1 MTKKLALFVLA
12 VFAFAVAQA
21 QVGYQVS
28 LLNTATSEPRAN
40 VTVNAQVTITD
51 SQNKTIYN
59 GTQKATSNDFG
70 VLSLTVGDA
79 NTFAEAGTSKW
90 PLFISVTV
98 DGTLIGKSQIL
109 SVPVAE
115 VANSLKSSFT
125 IEDLLGTWVC
135 YNEYGDLK
143 GSPYEKYLFKENG
156 EVENINYLYLTGA
169 PGEVLEVEEYV
180 YKGEYKIEGNSIYL
194 FIKGG
199 LDSGV
204 DIQMT
209 ALRWYESS
217 LYTYSDN
224 QRYYKE

>member
-1 MTKKLALFVLA
+1 MTKKLSLFVFA
-12 VFAFAVAQA
+12 VFAFAAARA

-28 LLNTATSEPRAN
+28 LLNTATGEPRAN

-51 SQNKTIYN
+51 SHNKTIYS

-109 SVPVAE
+109 SVPIAE
-115 VANSLKSSFT
+115 VANNLKSSFT
-125 IEDLLGTWVC
+125 KEDLIGTWV
-135 YNEYGDLK
+135 YYDYDGNI
-143 GSPYEKYLFKENG
+143 SEKYIFKENG
-156 EVENINYLYLTGA
+156 EVENVYVL
-169 PGEVLEVEEYV
+169 GEYH
-180 YKGEYKIEGNSIYL
+180 YKGEYEIVGNNIYL

-199 LDSGV
+199 YDSGE

-209 ALRWYESS
+209 VLYWYKSN
-217 LYTYSDN
+217 LYADFN
-224 QRYYKE
+224 QRYFKE

>member
-1 MTKKLALFVLA
+1 MIKKLALFVLA
-12 VFAFAVAQA
+12 VSAFAVAQA

-28 LLNTATSEPRAN
+28 LLNTATGEPRAN

-90 PLFISVTV
+90 PLFISVIV

-115 VANSLKSSFT
+115 VANSVKSSFT
-125 IEDLLGTWVC
+125 KEDLIGTWV
-135 YNEYGDLK
+135 YYDYDGDI
-143 GSPYEKYLFKENG
+143 SEKYIFKENG
-156 EVENINYLYLTGA
+156 EVENIYRMGT
-169 PGEVLEVEEYV
+169 PGEVLEVEEYI
-180 YKGEYKIEGNSIYL
+180 YKGEYEIEGNNIYI
-194 FIKGG
+194 FTKGG
-199 LDSGV
+199 YDSGE
-204 DIQMT
+204 DINMNI
-209 ALRWYESS
+209 LRWYKSV
-217 LYTYSDN
+217 LYIDGNMKYI
-224 QRYYKE
+224 KE

>member
-1 MTKKLALFVLA
+1 MLKKLALFVLA
-12 VFAFAVAQA
+12 VSAFAAARAQ

-28 LLNTATSEPRAN
+28 LLNTATGEPRAN
-40 VTVNAQVTITD
+40 VTVNALVTITD

-125 IEDLLGTWVC
+125 KEDLIGTWVC
-135 YNEYGDLK
+135 YDSDGQPWYK
-143 GSPYEKYLFKENG
+143 SIFKDS
-156 EVENINYLYLTGA
+156 
-169 PGEVLEVEEYV
+169 
-180 YKGEYKIEGNSIYL
+180 GEYETLSYGYYEDGQTNVYTTKGKYEIEGNNIYT
-194 FIKGG
+194 FVNYGQEIEKG
-199 LDSGV
+199 D
-204 DIQMT
+204 T
-209 ALRWYESS
+209 YRWYNKYTLCGN
-217 LYTYSDN
+217 LYTYI
-224 QRYYKE
+224 KE

>member
-1 MTKKLALFVLA
+1 MIRRVLTSLFFL
-12 VFAFAVAQA
+12 FAFVMIAQA

-28 LLNTATSEPRAN
+28 LLNTATGEPRAN

-115 VANSLKSSFT
+115 VANNLKSSFT
-125 IEDLLGTWVC
+125 KEDLIGTWVREDNNAD
-135 YNEYGDLK
+135 YSEILT
-143 GSPYEKYLFKENG
+143 FKEEG
-156 EVENINYLYLTGA
+156 IV
-169 PGEVLEVEEYV
+169 EYV
-180 YKGEYKIEGNSIYL
+180 EIQPGGTDDLAWKRQYVIFGN
-194 FIKGG
+194 
-199 LDSGV
+199 
-204 DIQMT
+204 DILIIAPKNIIGDYHGNT
-209 ALRWYESS
+209 VLK
-217 LYTYSDN
+217 
-224 QRYYKE
+224 YYKSKLYWLDWHGIFVKQ

>member
-1 MTKKLALFVLA
+1 MIRRVLTSLFFL
-12 VFAFAVAQA
+12 FAFVMIAQA

-28 LLNTATSEPRAN
+28 LLNTATGEPRAN

-90 PLFISVTV
+90 PLFISVIV

-115 VANSLKSSFT
+115 VANSVKSSFT
-125 IEDLLGTWVC
+125 KEDLIGTWNGA
-135 YNEYGDLK
+135 YEWGDNCQECFT
-143 GSPYEKYLFKENG
+143 YRFKENG
-156 EVENINYLYLTGA
+156 EVEHTYFNQCGIIDTYTQ
-169 PGEVLEVEEYV
+169 
-180 YKGEYKIEGNSIYL
+180 KGEYEISGNSVFIYVKSRNTNFRKL
-194 FIKGG
+194 SQVE
-199 LDSGV
+199 LS
-204 DIQMT
+204 
-209 ALRWYESS
+209 WYKSK
-217 LYTYSDN
+217 LYRNDLEFT
-224 QRYYKE
+224 KE

>member
-1 MTKKLALFVLA
+1 MTKKLAFFVFA
-12 VFAFAVAQA
+12 MFAFATAQA

-28 LLNTATSEPRAN
+28 LLNTATGEPRAN

-125 IEDLLGTWVC
+125 KEDLIGTWVC
-135 YNEYGDLK
+135 YIDYDDLK
-143 GSPYEKYLFKENG
+143 GLPEEKYIFKEYG
-156 EVENINYLYLTGA
+156 EVENIYYSYFSGA
-169 PGEVLEVEEYV
+169 PGEVLEVEEYI
-180 YKGEYKIEGNSIYL
+180 YKGEYEIVGNNIYL

-199 LDSGV
+199 YDSGE

-209 ALRWYESS
+209 VLYWYKSN
-217 LYTYSDN
+217 LYADFN
-224 QRYYKE
+224 QRYFKE

>member
-1 MTKKLALFVLA
+1 MTKKLSLFVFA
-12 VFAFAVAQA
+12 VFAFAAARA

-28 LLNTATSEPRAN
+28 LLNTATGEPRAN

-79 NTFAEAGTSKW
+79 NTFVEAGTSKW

-109 SVPVAE
+109 SVPIAE
-115 VANSLKSSFT
+115 VANNLKSSFT
-125 IEDLLGTWVC
+125 KEDLIGTWV
-135 YNEYGDLK
+135 YYDYDGNI
-143 GSPYEKYLFKENG
+143 SEKYIFKENG
-156 EVENINYLYLTGA
+156 EVENVYVL
-169 PGEVLEVEEYV
+169 GEYH
-180 YKGEYKIEGNSIYL
+180 YKGEYEIVGNNIYL

-199 LDSGV
+199 YDSGE

-209 ALRWYESS
+209 VLYWYKSN
-217 LYTYSDN
+217 LYADFN
-224 QRYYKE
+224 QRYFKE

>member
-1 MTKKLALFVLA
+1 MTKKLSLFVFA
-12 VFAFAVAQA
+12 VFAFAAARA

-28 LLNTATSEPRAN
+28 LLNTATGEPRAN

-109 SVPVAE
+109 SVPIAE
-115 VANSLKSSFT
+115 VANNLKSSFT
-125 IEDLLGTWVC
+125 KEDLIGTWV
-135 YNEYGDLK
+135 YYDYDGNI
-143 GSPYEKYLFKENG
+143 SEKYIFKENG
-156 EVENINYLYLTGA
+156 EVENVYVL
-169 PGEVLEVEEYV
+169 GEYH
-180 YKGEYKIEGNSIYL
+180 YKGEYEIVGNNIYL

-199 LDSGV
+199 YDSGE

-209 ALRWYESS
+209 VLYWYKSN
-217 LYTYSDN
+217 LYADFN
-224 QRYYKE
+224 QRYFKE

>member
-1 MTKKLALFVLA
+1 MTKKLAFFVFA
-12 VFAFAVAQA
+12 MFAFATAQA

-28 LLNTATSEPRAN
+28 LLNTATGEPRAN

-109 SVPVAE
+109 SVPIAE
-115 VANSLKSSFT
+115 VANSVKSSFT
-125 IEDLLGTWVC
+125 KEELIGTWV
-135 YNEYGDLK
+135 YYDYDGNI
-143 GSPYEKYLFKENG
+143 SEKYIFKENG
-156 EVENINYLYLTGA
+156 EVENVYVL
-169 PGEVLEVEEYV
+169 GEYH
-180 YKGEYKIEGNSIYL
+180 YKGEYEIVGNNIYI

-199 LDSGV
+199 YDSGE

-209 ALRWYESS
+209 VLYWYKSN
-217 LYTYSDN
+217 LYADFN
-224 QRYYKE
+224 QRYFKE

>member
-1 MTKKLALFVLA
+1 MTKKLAFFVFA
-12 VFAFAVAQA
+12 MFAFATAQA

-28 LLNTATSEPRAN
+28 LLNTATGEPRAN

-79 NTFAEAGTSKW
+79 NTFAEAGASKW
-90 PLFISVTV
+90 PLFISVIV

-115 VANSLKSSFT
+115 VANSVKSSFT
-125 IEDLLGTWVC
+125 KEDLIGTWV
-135 YNEYGDLK
+135 YYDYDGDI
-143 GSPYEKYLFKENG
+143 SEKYIFKENG
-156 EVENINYLYLTGA
+156 EVENIYYSYFSGA
-169 PGEVLEVEEYV
+169 PGEVLEVEEYI
-180 YKGEYKIEGNSIYL
+180 YKGEYEIVGNSIYL

-199 LDSGV
+199 WDSGV

-217 LYTYSDN
+217 LYTYFN
-224 QRYYKE
+224 QRYFKE

>member
-1 MTKKLALFVLA
+1 MIRRVLTSLFFL
-12 VFAFAVAQA
+12 FAFVMIAQA

-28 LLNTATSEPRAN
+28 LLNTATGEPRAN

-79 NTFAEAGTSKW
+79 NTFAEAGASKW
-90 PLFISVTV
+90 PLFISVIV

-115 VANSLKSSFT
+115 VANSVKSSFT
-125 IEDLLGTWVC
+125 KEDLIGTWV
-135 YNEYGDLK
+135 YYDYDGDI
-143 GSPYEKYLFKENG
+143 SEKYIFKENG
-156 EVENINYLYLTGA
+156 EVENIYRIGK
-169 PGEVLEVEEYV
+169 VEEYI
-180 YKGEYKIEGNSIYL
+180 YKGEYEIEGNNIYL

-199 LDSGV
+199 WDSGE
-204 DIQMT
+204 DINMNI
-209 ALRWYESS
+209 LRWYKSV
-217 LYTYSDN
+217 LYIDGNMKYI
-224 QRYYKE
+224 KE

>member
-1 MTKKLALFVLA
+1 MIKKLALLVFVM
-12 VFAFAVAQA
+12 FAFATAQA

-28 LLNTATSEPRAN
+28 LLNTATGEPRAN

-109 SVPVAE
+109 SVPIAE
-115 VANSLKSSFT
+115 VANSVKSSFT
-125 IEDLLGTWVC
+125 KEELIGTWV
-135 YNEYGDLK
+135 YYDYDGNI
-143 GSPYEKYLFKENG
+143 SEKYIFKENG
-156 EVENINYLYLTGA
+156 EVENVYVL
-169 PGEVLEVEEYV
+169 GEYH
-180 YKGEYKIEGNSIYL
+180 YKGEYEIVGNNIYI
-194 FIKGG
+194 FTKGG
-199 LDSGV
+199 YDSGE
-204 DIQMT
+204 DINMNI
-209 ALRWYESS
+209 LRWYKSV
-217 LYTYSDN
+217 LYIDGNMKYI
-224 QRYYKE
+224 KE

>member
-1 MTKKLALFVLA
+1 MTKKLAFFVFA
-12 VFAFAVAQA
+12 MFAFATAQA

-28 LLNTATSEPRAN
+28 LLNTATGEPRAN

-125 IEDLLGTWVC
+125 KEDLIGTWVC
-135 YNEYGDLK
+135 YIDYDDLK
-143 GSPYEKYLFKENG
+143 GLPEEKYIFKENG
-156 EVENINYLYLTGA
+156 EVENIYYSYFSGA
-169 PGEVLEVEEYV
+169 PGEVLEVEEYI
-180 YKGEYKIEGNSIYL
+180 YKGEYEIEGNNIYI
-194 FIKGG
+194 FTKGG
-199 LDSGV
+199 YDSGE
-204 DIQMT
+204 DINMNI
-209 ALRWYESS
+209 LRWYKSV
-217 LYTYSDN
+217 LYIDGNMKYI
-224 QRYYKE
+224 KE

>member
-79 NTFAEAGTSKW
+79 NTFVEAGTSKW

-109 SVPVAE
+109 SVPIAE
-115 VANSLKSSFT
+115 VANNLKSSFT
-125 IEDLLGTWVC
+125 KEDLIGTWV
-135 YNEYGDLK
+135 YYDYDGNI
-143 GSPYEKYLFKENG
+143 SEKYIFKENG
-156 EVENINYLYLTGA
+156 EVENVYVL
-169 PGEVLEVEEYV
+169 GEYH
-180 YKGEYKIEGNSIYL
+180 YKGEYEIVGNNIYL

-199 LDSGV
+199 YDSGE

-209 ALRWYESS
+209 VLYWYKSN
-217 LYTYSDN
+217 LYADFN
-224 QRYYKE
+224 QRYFKE

>member
-1 MTKKLALFVLA
+1 MIKKLALLVLA
-12 VFAFAVAQA
+12 VSAFAAARAQ

-28 LLNTATSEPRAN
+28 LLNTATGEPRAN

-79 NTFAEAGTSKW
+79 DTFAEAGTSKW

-115 VANSLKSSFT
+115 VANNLKSSFT
-125 IEDLLGTWVC
+125 KEDLIGTWV
-135 YNEYGDLK
+135 YYDYDGNI
-143 GSPYEKYLFKENG
+143 SEKYIFKENG
-156 EVENINYLYLTGA
+156 EVENVYVL
-169 PGEVLEVEEYV
+169 GEYH
-180 YKGEYKIEGNSIYL
+180 YKGEYEIVGNNIYI
-194 FIKGG
+194 FTKGG
-199 LDSGV
+199 YDSGE
-204 DIQMT
+204 DINMNI
-209 ALRWYESS
+209 LRWYKSV
-217 LYTYSDN
+217 LYIDGNMKYI
-224 QRYYKE
+224 KE

>member
-1 MTKKLALFVLA
+1 MTKKLSLFVFA
-12 VFAFAVAQA
+12 VFAFAAARA

-28 LLNTATSEPRAN
+28 LLNTATGEPRAN

-51 SQNKTIYN
+51 SQDKTIYN

-109 SVPVAE
+109 SVPIAE
-115 VANSLKSSFT
+115 VANNLKSSFT
-125 IEDLLGTWVC
+125 KEDLIGTWV
-135 YNEYGDLK
+135 YYDYDGNI
-143 GSPYEKYLFKENG
+143 SEKYIFKENG
-156 EVENINYLYLTGA
+156 EVENVYVL
-169 PGEVLEVEEYV
+169 GEYH
-180 YKGEYKIEGNSIYL
+180 YKGEYEIVGNNIYL

-199 LDSGV
+199 YDSGE

-209 ALRWYESS
+209 VLYWYKSN
-217 LYTYSDN
+217 LYADFN
-224 QRYYKE
+224 QRYFKE

>member
-1 MTKKLALFVLA
+1 MIKKLALFVLA
-12 VFAFAVAQA
+12 VSALAAARA

-28 LLNTATSEPRAN
+28 LLNTATGEPRAN

-51 SQNKTIYN
+51 SQDKTIYN

-115 VANSLKSSFT
+115 VANSVKSSFT
-125 IEDLLGTWVC
+125 KEDLIGTWV
-135 YNEYGDLK
+135 YYRDYGDLQ
-143 GSPYEKYLFKENG
+143 GLPVNIYVFKENG
-156 EVENINYLYLTGA
+156 EVENIHYSYRTDSSG
-169 PGEVLEVEEYV
+169 EVEEVYV
-180 YKGEYKIEGNSIYL
+180 FKGEYEIAGNSIYL

-199 LDSGV
+199 FDSGE
-204 DIQMT
+204 DINMT
-209 ALRWYESS
+209 TLRWYKSN
-217 LYTYSDN
+217 LYDDYDTYI
-224 QRYYKE
+224 KE

>member
-1 MTKKLALFVLA
+1 MIKKLALLVFVM
-12 VFAFAVAQA
+12 FAFATAQA

-28 LLNTATSEPRAN
+28 LLNTATGEPRAN

-79 NTFAEAGTSKW
+79 NTFVESGTSKW

-115 VANSLKSSFT
+115 VANNLKSSFT
-125 IEDLLGTWVC
+125 KEDLIGTWGFES
-135 YNEYGDLK
+135 YYEYT
-143 GSPYEKYLFKENG
+143 SYTFKENG
-156 EVENINYLYLTGA
+156 AVEYKLTSNYGNE
-169 PGEVLEVEEYV
+169 PFNVLEN
-180 YKGEYKIEGNSIYL
+180 GEYEVCGNTVFLYFKDEPGNQI
-194 FIKGG
+194 F
-199 LDSGV
+199 
-204 DIQMT
+204 
-209 ALRWYESS
+209 RWYRKN
-217 LYTYSDN
+217 LYDLDRTEGMYTK
-224 QRYYKE
+224 Q

>member
-1 MTKKLALFVLA
+1 MIRRVLTSLFFL
-12 VFAFAVAQA
+12 FAFVMIAQA

-28 LLNTATSEPRAN
+28 LLNTATGEPRAN
-40 VTVNAQVTITD
+40 VTVNAQITITD

-59 GTQKATSNDFG
+59 GTQKAMSNDFG

-125 IEDLLGTWVC
+125 KEELLGTWDYC
-135 YNEYGDLK
+135 DFLGRPINKFIFKDNREAEYIELEYRNEDD
-143 GSPYEKYLFKENG
+143 
-156 EVENINYLYLTGA
+156 NYA
-169 PGEVLEVEEYV
+169 AKEYV
-180 YKGEYKIEGNSIYL
+180 YKGVYEIEGNDIYIVVKCRDDDDAVVSNEDMRIYELLWCQSFLWWGGDAL
-194 FIKGG
+194 F
-199 LDSGV
+199 
-204 DIQMT
+204 
-209 ALRWYESS
+209 
-217 LYTYSDN
+217 
-224 QRYYKE
+224 KE

>member
-1 MTKKLALFVLA
+1 MIRRVLTSLFFL
-12 VFAFAVAQA
+12 FAFVTIAQA

-28 LLNTATSEPRAN
+28 LLNTATGEPRAN

-109 SVPVAE
+109 SIPVAE
-115 VANSLKSSFT
+115 VANNLKSSFT
-125 IEDLLGTWVC
+125 KEDLIGTWNGG
-135 YNEYGDLK
+135 YEWGDNCQECFT
-143 GSPYEKYLFKENG
+143 YRFKENG
-156 EVENINYLYLTGA
+156 EVEFTYFNQCGLIDTYTQ
-169 PGEVLEVEEYV
+169 
-180 YKGEYKIEGNSIYL
+180 KGEYEISGNSVIIYVKSRNTDFRNL
-194 FIKGG
+194 SRVEFC
-199 LDSGV
+199 
-204 DIQMT
+204 
-209 ALRWYESS
+209 WYKSK
-217 LYTYSDN
+217 LYDEDLELT
-224 QRYYKE
+224 KE

>member
-12 VFAFAVAQA
+12 VFVFAVAQA

-28 LLNTATSEPRAN
+28 LLNTATGEPRAN

-51 SQNKTIYN
+51 SQDKTIYN

-109 SVPVAE
+109 SVPIAE
-115 VANSLKSSFT
+115 VANNLKSSFT
-125 IEDLLGTWVC
+125 KEDLIGTWV
-135 YNEYGDLK
+135 YYDYDGNI
-143 GSPYEKYLFKENG
+143 SEKYIFKENG
-156 EVENINYLYLTGA
+156 EVENVYVL
-169 PGEVLEVEEYV
+169 GEYH
-180 YKGEYKIEGNSIYL
+180 YKGEYEIVGNNIYL

-199 LDSGV
+199 YDSGE

-209 ALRWYESS
+209 VLYWYKSN
-217 LYTYSDN
+217 LYADFN
-224 QRYYKE
+224 QRYFKE

>member
-1 MTKKLALFVLA
+1 MTKKLSLFVFA
-12 VFAFAVAQA
+12 VFAFAAARA

-28 LLNTATSEPRAN
+28 LLNTATGEPRAN

-79 NTFAEAGTSKW
+79 NTFVESGTSKW

-109 SVPVAE
+109 SVPIAE
-115 VANSLKSSFT
+115 VANNLKSSFT
-125 IEDLLGTWVC
+125 KEDLIGTWV
-135 YNEYGDLK
+135 YYDYDGNI
-143 GSPYEKYLFKENG
+143 SEKYIFKENG
-156 EVENINYLYLTGA
+156 EVENVYVL
-169 PGEVLEVEEYV
+169 GEYH
-180 YKGEYKIEGNSIYL
+180 YKGEYEIVGNNIYL

-199 LDSGV
+199 YDSGE

-209 ALRWYESS
+209 VLYWYKSN
-217 LYTYSDN
+217 LYADFN
-224 QRYYKE
+224 QRYFKE

>member
-1 MTKKLALFVLA
+1 MIKKLALFVLA
-12 VFAFAVAQA
+12 VSAFAVAQA

-28 LLNTATSEPRAN
+28 LLNTATGEPRAN

-115 VANSLKSSFT
+115 VANSVKSSFT
-125 IEDLLGTWVC
+125 KEDLIGTWV
-135 YNEYGDLK
+135 YYDYDGDI
-143 GSPYEKYLFKENG
+143 SEKYIFKENG
-156 EVENINYLYLTGA
+156 EVENIYRMGT
-169 PGEVLEVEEYV
+169 PGEVLEVEEYI
-180 YKGEYKIEGNSIYL
+180 YKGEYEIEGNNIYI
-194 FIKGG
+194 FTKGG
-199 LDSGV
+199 YDSGE
-204 DIQMT
+204 DINMNI
-209 ALRWYESS
+209 LRWYKSV
-217 LYTYSDN
+217 LYIDGNMKYI
-224 QRYYKE
+224 KE

>member
-1 MTKKLALFVLA
+1 MIKKLALFVLA
-12 VFAFAVAQA
+12 VSAFAVAQA

-28 LLNTATSEPRAN
+28 LLNTATGEPRAN

-79 NTFAEAGTSKW
+79 DTFAEAGTSKW

-115 VANSLKSSFT
+115 VANNLKSSFT
-125 IEDLLGTWVC
+125 KEDLIGTWV
-135 YNEYGDLK
+135 YYDYDGNI
-143 GSPYEKYLFKENG
+143 SEKYIFKENG
-156 EVENINYLYLTGA
+156 EVENVYVL
-169 PGEVLEVEEYV
+169 GEYH
-180 YKGEYKIEGNSIYL
+180 YKGEYEIVGNNIYI
-194 FIKGG
+194 FTKGG
-199 LDSGV
+199 YDSGE
-204 DIQMT
+204 DINMNI
-209 ALRWYESS
+209 LRWYKSV
-217 LYTYSDN
+217 LYIDGNMKYI
-224 QRYYKE
+224 KE

>member
-1 MTKKLALFVLA
+1 MIRRVLTSLFFL
-12 VFAFAVAQA
+12 FAFVTIAQA

-28 LLNTATSEPRAN
+28 LLNTATGEPRAN

-115 VANSLKSSFT
+115 VANSVKSSFT
-125 IEDLLGTWVC
+125 KEELIGTWVH
-135 YNEYGDLK
+135 YDSSGRIGSKYVFKKSGEFEYSSYSYFEDGQTD
-143 GSPYEKYLFKENG
+143 
-156 EVENINYLYLTGA
+156 
-169 PGEVLEVEEYV
+169 V
-180 YKGEYKIEGNSIYL
+180 YATKGEYEIEVNNIYL
-194 FIKGG
+194 YDIV
-199 LDSGV
+199 V
-204 DIQMT
+204 DNDEKYHSK
-209 ALRWYESS
+209 LRWRKSKLYEDDYY
-217 LYTYSDN
+217 YTDYT
-224 QRYYKE
+224 KE